1 MKSTSAWLQIG
12 GRLEAQLEIPIARAA
27 RGKRLELHEQRRH
40 EVERHLD
47 VGKLPQERHH
57 AVVVLQGVQ
66 PDPRQDVLARGQVL
80 VKGLVHVPEDRDLGH
95 QWYSVR
101 QDGQERLEGGRLT
114 FQPSCPS
121 CLARLSCFASSTAT

>member
-1 MKSTSAWLQIG
+1 MNSTSGGGQIG

-40 EVERHLD
+40 EVERDLD
-47 VGKLPQERHH
+47 AGKLPEQRHH

-66 PDPRQDVLARGQVL
+66 PDPRQDVLARGQVF

-95 QWYSVR
+95 SGTLWAGR
-101 QDGQERLEGGRLT
+101 QERREGGRLT
-114 FQPSCPS
+114 FQPFQPF
-121 CLARLSCFASSTAT
+121 RLSA